1 MHDWRETV
9 HEHLQADE
17 LPPAE
22 REEVIS
28 ELAAHLEETYQDARS
43 QGMTDA
49 IAIEFALQEVG
60 LQEVED
66 WHVLAAKIHHAKSAE
81 DPMNHRTKSFWLP
94 ALASFAAASLFL
106 LVLTQVSMQPRFL
119 VRLNSGL
126 GRSFY
131 FGWLFAQVLFGALGA
146 FLSRRAGGTRTAR
159 VIAAIFPAIVTFGV
173 WAFVIPISALG
184 EHNTFVLRHPLYYA
198 LGFFVWVVPPGI
210 TLLLGAA
217 PFLRE
222 SKLQRA

>member
-1 MHDWRETV
+1 MPDSKKLVRERIGPCG
-9 HEHLQADE
+9 
-17 LPPAE
+17 LPPAD
-22 REEVIS
+22 RKEVVE
-28 ELAAHLEETYQDARS
+28 ELAAHLEEAYEAARS
-43 QGMTDA
+43 QGLTEAMA
-49 IAIEFALQEVG
+49 FELSLQEVR
-60 LQEVED
+60 D
-66 WHVLAAKIHHAKSAE
+66 WDVLAANIHNAKSEE
-81 DPMNHRTKSFWLP
+81 DRMNHRTKSFWLP

-106 LVLTQVSMQPRFL
+106 LVLTQISMEPRFL

-131 FGWLFAQVLFGALGA
+131 FGWLCAQVLFGALGA
-146 FLSRRAGGTRTAR
+146 FLSRRAGGTRATR
-159 VIAAIFPAIVTFGV
+159 VIAAVFPAIVTFGV

-184 EHNTFVLRHPLYYA
+184 EHNPFVLRHPLYYA

-222 SKLQRA
+222 SKLQQA